1 MREIEISRE
10 LLETNP
16 LLWIKERDEIY
27 LKGTNSEELYSR
39 GALQSIVK
47 EDGDWIVNVE
57 TEAGE
62 LIHVNLNEVVSVK
75 IFKDTPDASS
85 TTDTLAG

>member
-16 LLWIKERDEIY
+16 LLWIKEKDKIY
-27 LKGTNSEELYSR
+27 LKGTNVQDLNSD
-39 GALQSIVK
+39 GVVQSIVS
-47 EDGDWIVNVE
+47 EDGSWFVNVE

-62 LIHVNLNEVVSVK
+62 SIHVNLSDVISVK
-75 IFKDTPDASS
+75 IFKDTPDANS
-85 TTDTLAG
+85 TTGTLSV

>member
-1 MREIEISRE
+1 MRETEISRK

-27 LKGTNSEELYSR
+27 LAGTNSEELYSG
-39 GALQSIVK
+39 GAVQSIVK
-47 EDGDWIVNVE
+47 EDGGWFANVE

-62 LIHVNLNEVVSVK
+62 LIHVNLNEVTGVK

-85 TTDTLAG
+85 TTDTLSV